1 MDQSGLLPRRSAHHL
16 LMQITTEGRLM
27 AELIAGGALAQ
38 LSPDDR
44 ARAQRL
50 ARMRCAGWTGPTGC

>member
-38 LSPDDR
+38 LRLSTVR
-44 ARAQRL
+44 ARSGWP
-50 ARMRCAGWTGPTGC
+50 RMRCAGWTGPTGC